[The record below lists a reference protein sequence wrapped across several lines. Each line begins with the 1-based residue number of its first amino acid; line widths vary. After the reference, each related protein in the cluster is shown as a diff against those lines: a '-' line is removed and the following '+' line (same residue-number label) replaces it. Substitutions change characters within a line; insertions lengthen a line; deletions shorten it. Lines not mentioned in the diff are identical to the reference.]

1 MKILFIC
8 YNEKKDTCDKGKHFI
23 KEESWIF
30 LDLRSNKK
38 SLSNLVYRDLKEKI
52 LKNKLLPGDK
62 LIEMEIASNLGVSR
76 TPVREALKK
85 LEEDG
90 LVTSFPR
97 KSFIVSKISVKEAKN
112 LYIVRK
118 SLEPLAVEL
127 LAQKGLNEKSKYFQQ
142 INDDL
147 RLAIENNEEELAQNL
162 IIEWNMALVSS
173 LNNEILIEVMTMI
186 NKRLYRFGN
195 FIFRDKRNYK
205 KHYNNLQKVYKLI
218 EEKKPQEAR
227 RASEKTIENIYTMF
241 EEQAD
246 YKMFRN

>member
-1 MKILFIC
+1 MKILFMC
-8 YNEKKDTCDKGKHFI
+8 YNEKKIPAK
-23 KEESWIF
+23 KENILLKRRVGF

-127 LAQKGLNEKSKYFQQ
+127 LAEKGFTEKTKYFQEV
-142 INDDL
+142 NEGL
-147 RLAIENNEEELAQNL
+147 RVAIEDNDEELAQNL

-173 LNNEILIEVMTMI
+173 LNNEILVEVMTMI

-227 RASEKTIENIYTMF
+227 KASEKTIENIYTMF

>member
-1 MKILFIC
+1 M
-8 YNEKKDTCDKGKHFI
+8 
-23 KEESWIF
+23 
-30 LDLRSNKK
+30 DLRSNKK

-97 KSFIVSKISVKEAKN
+97 KSYIVSKISVKEAKN

-127 LAQKGLNEKSKYFQQ
+127 LAQKGLGENTKYFQDV
-142 INDDL
+142 NEEL
-147 RLAIENNEEELAQNL
+147 RLAIENKDEELAQNL
-162 IIEWNMALVSS
+162 IIEWNMALVSC
-173 LNNEILIEVMTMI
+173 LNNEILVEVMNMI

-195 FIFRDKRNYK
+195 FIFRDKENYK
-205 KHYNNLQKVYKLI
+205 KHYNNLQRVYELI
-218 EEKKPQEAR
+218 EEKKPAEAR
-227 RASEKTIENIYTMF
+227 RASEKTIENIYQMF

>member
-1 MKILFIC
+1 M
-8 YNEKKDTCDKGKHFI
+8 
-23 KEESWIF
+23 
-30 LDLRSNKK
+30 DLRSNKK

-52 LKNKLLPGDK
+52 LKNKLLPRDK

-97 KSFIVSKISVKEAKN
+97 KSYIVSKISVKEAKN
-112 LYIVRK
+112 LYIVRR

-127 LAQKGLNEKSKYFQQ
+127 LAQKGLGENTKYFQDV
-142 INDDL
+142 NEEL
-147 RLAIENNEEELAQNL
+147 RLAIENKDEELAQNL
-162 IIEWNMALVSS
+162 IIEWNMALVSC
-173 LNNEILIEVMTMI
+173 LNNEILVEVMNMI

-195 FIFRDKRNYK
+195 FIFRDKENYK
-205 KHYNNLQKVYKLI
+205 KHYNNLQRVYELI
-218 EEKKPQEAR
+218 EEKKPAEAR
-227 RASEKTIENIYTMF
+227 RASEKTIENIYQMF

>member
-1 MKILFIC
+1 MKILFMC
-8 YNEKKDTCDKGKHFI
+8 YNEKKIPAK
-23 KEESWIF
+23 KENILLKRRVGF

-127 LAQKGLNEKSKYFQQ
+127 SAEKGFTEKTKYFQEV
-142 INDDL
+142 NEGL
-147 RLAIENNEEELAQNL
+147 RVAIEDNDEELAQNL

-173 LNNEILIEVMTMI
+173 LNNEILVEVMTMI

>member
-1 MKILFIC
+1 M
-8 YNEKKDTCDKGKHFI
+8 
-23 KEESWIF
+23 
-30 LDLRSNKK
+30 DLRSNKK

-97 KSFIVSKISVKEAKN
+97 KSYIVSKISVKEAKN
-112 LYIVRK
+112 LYIVRR

-127 LAQKGLNEKSKYFQQ
+127 LAQKGLGENTKYFQDV
-142 INDDL
+142 NEEL
-147 RLAIENNEEELAQNL
+147 RLAIENKDEELAQNL
-162 IIEWNMALVSS
+162 IIEWNMALVSC
-173 LNNEILIEVMTMI
+173 LNNEILVEVMNMI

-195 FIFRDKRNYK
+195 FIFRDKENYK
-205 KHYNNLQKVYKLI
+205 KHYNNLQRVYELI
-218 EEKKPQEAR
+218 EEKKPAEAR
-227 RASEKTIENIYTMF
+227 RASEKTIENIYKMF

-246 YKMFRN
+246 YKMFRI

>member
-1 MKILFIC
+1 M
-8 YNEKKDTCDKGKHFI
+8 
-23 KEESWIF
+23 
-30 LDLRSNKK
+30 DLRSNKK

-127 LAQKGLNEKSKYFQQ
+127 LAQKGLNEKSKYFQE
-142 INDDL
+142 INEEL
-147 RLAIENNEEELAQNL
+147 RLAIEDNDEELAQNL

-173 LNNEILIEVMTMI
+173 LNNEILVEVMTMI

>member
-1 MKILFIC
+1 M
-8 YNEKKDTCDKGKHFI
+8 
-23 KEESWIF
+23 
-30 LDLRSNKK
+30 DLRSNKK

-127 LAQKGLNEKSKYFQQ
+127 LAQKGLGENTKYFQDV
-142 INDDL
+142 NEEL
-147 RLAIENNEEELAQNL
+147 RLAIENKDEELAQNL
-162 IIEWNMALVSS
+162 IIEWNMALVSC
-173 LNNEILIEVMTMI
+173 LNNEILVEVMNMI

-195 FIFRDKRNYK
+195 FIFRDKENYK
-205 KHYNNLQKVYKLI
+205 KHYNNLQRVYELI
-218 EEKKPQEAR
+218 EEKKPAEAR
-227 RASEKTIENIYTMF
+227 KASEKTIENIYQMF

>member
-1 MKILFIC
+1 M
-8 YNEKKDTCDKGKHFI
+8 
-23 KEESWIF
+23 
-30 LDLRSNKK
+30 DLRSNKK

-97 KSFIVSKISVKEAKN
+97 KSYIVSKISVKEAKN

-127 LAQKGLNEKSKYFQQ
+127 LAQKGLGENTKYFQDV
-142 INDDL
+142 NEEL
-147 RLAIENNEEELAQNL
+147 RLAIENKDEELAQNL
-162 IIEWNMALVSS
+162 IIEWNMALVSC
-173 LNNEILIEVMTMI
+173 LNNDILVEVMNMI

-195 FIFRDKRNYK
+195 FIFRDKENYK
-205 KHYNNLQKVYKLI
+205 KHYNNLQRVYELI
-218 EEKKPQEAR
+218 EEKKPAEAR
-227 RASEKTIENIYTMF
+227 KASEKTIENIYQMF

>member
-1 MKILFIC
+1 M
-8 YNEKKDTCDKGKHFI
+8 
-23 KEESWIF
+23 
-30 LDLRSNKK
+30 DLRNNKK

-97 KSFIVSKISVKEAKN
+97 KSYIVSKISVKEAKN

-127 LAQKGLNEKSKYFQQ
+127 LAQKGLGENTKYFQDV
-142 INDDL
+142 NEEL
-147 RLAIENNEEELAQNL
+147 RLAIENKDEELAQNL
-162 IIEWNMALVSS
+162 IIEWNMALVSC
-173 LNNEILIEVMTMI
+173 LNNEILVEVMNMI

-195 FIFRDKRNYK
+195 FIFRDKENYK
-205 KHYNNLQKVYKLI
+205 KHYNNLQRVYELI
-218 EEKKPQEAR
+218 EEKKPAEAR
-227 RASEKTIENIYTMF
+227 KASEKTIENIYQMF

>member
-1 MKILFIC
+1 M
-8 YNEKKDTCDKGKHFI
+8 
-23 KEESWIF
+23 
-30 LDLRSNKK
+30 DLRSNKK

-97 KSFIVSKISVKEAKN
+97 KSYIVSKISVKEAKN
-112 LYIVRK
+112 LYIVRR

-127 LAQKGLNEKSKYFQQ
+127 LAQKGLGENTKYFQDV
-142 INDDL
+142 NEEL
-147 RLAIENNEEELAQNL
+147 RLVIENKDEELAQNL
-162 IIEWNMALVSS
+162 IIEWNMALVSC
-173 LNNEILIEVMTMI
+173 LNNEILVEVMNMI

-195 FIFRDKRNYK
+195 FIFRDKENYK
-205 KHYNNLQKVYKLI
+205 KHYNNLQRVYELI
-218 EEKKPQEAR
+218 EEKKPAEAR
-227 RASEKTIENIYTMF
+227 KASEKTIENIYQMF

>member
-1 MKILFIC
+1 M
-8 YNEKKDTCDKGKHFI
+8 
-23 KEESWIF
+23 
-30 LDLRSNKK
+30 DLRSNKK

-127 LAQKGLNEKSKYFQQ
+127 LAQKGLGENTKYFQD
-142 INDDL
+142 INEEL
-147 RLAIENNEEELAQNL
+147 RIAIENKDEELAQNL
-162 IIEWNMALVSS
+162 IIEWNMVLVSC
-173 LNNEILIEVMTMI
+173 LNNDILVEVMNMI

-195 FIFRDKRNYK
+195 FIFRDKENYK
-205 KHYNNLQKVYKLI
+205 KHYNNLQKVYNLI
-218 EEKKPQEAR
+218 EEKKPAEAR
-227 RASEKTIENIYTMF
+227 KASERTIENIYIMF

>member
-1 MKILFIC
+1 M
-8 YNEKKDTCDKGKHFI
+8 
-23 KEESWIF
+23 
-30 LDLRSNKK
+30 DLRSNKK

-127 LAQKGLNEKSKYFQQ
+127 LAQKGLGENTKYFQD
-142 INDDL
+142 INEEL
-147 RLAIENNEEELAQNL
+147 RLAIENKDEELAQNL
-162 IIEWNMALVSS
+162 IIEWNMALVSC
-173 LNNEILIEVMTMI
+173 LNNDILVEVMNII

-195 FIFRDKRNYK
+195 FIFRDKENYK
-205 KHYNNLQKVYKLI
+205 KHYNNLQKVYNLI
-218 EEKKPQEAR
+218 EEKKPAEAR
-227 RASEKTIENIYTMF
+227 KASERTIENIYIMF

>member
-1 MKILFIC
+1 M
-8 YNEKKDTCDKGKHFI
+8 
-23 KEESWIF
+23 
-30 LDLRSNKK
+30 DLRSNKK

-127 LAQKGLNEKSKYFQQ
+127 LAQKGLGENTKYFQDV
-142 INDDL
+142 NEEL
-147 RLAIENNEEELAQNL
+147 RLAIENKDEELAQNL
-162 IIEWNMALVSS
+162 IIEWNMALVSC
-173 LNNEILIEVMTMI
+173 LNNDILVEVMNMI

-195 FIFRDKRNYK
+195 FIFRDKENYK
-205 KHYNNLQKVYKLI
+205 KHYNNLQKVYNLI
-218 EEKKPQEAR
+218 EEKKPAEAR
-227 RASEKTIENIYTMF
+227 KASERTIENIYIMF

>member
-1 MKILFIC
+1 M
-8 YNEKKDTCDKGKHFI
+8 
-23 KEESWIF
+23 
-30 LDLRSNKK
+30 DLRSNKK
-38 SLSNLVYRDLKEKI
+38 SLTNLVYWYSKEKI

-97 KSFIVSKISVKEAKN
+97 KSYIVSKISVKEAKN
-112 LYIVRK
+112 LYIVRR

-127 LAQKGLNEKSKYFQQ
+127 LAQKGLSENTIYFQDV
-142 INDDL
+142 NEEL
-147 RLAIENNEEELAQNL
+147 RLAIENKDEELAQNL
-162 IIEWNMALVSS
+162 IIEWNMALVSC
-173 LNNEILIEVMTMI
+173 LNNEILVEVMNMI

-195 FIFRDKRNYK
+195 FIFRDKGNYK
-205 KHYNNLQKVYKLI
+205 KHYNNLQRVYELI
-218 EEKKPQEAR
+218 EEKKPAEAR
-227 RASEKTIENIYTMF
+227 KASEKTIENIYQMF

-246 YKMFRN
+246 YKMFRI

>member
-1 MKILFIC
+1 M
-8 YNEKKDTCDKGKHFI
+8 
-23 KEESWIF
+23 
-30 LDLRSNKK
+30 DLRSNKK

-173 LNNEILIEVMTMI
+173 LNNEILVEVMTMI

>member
-1 MKILFIC
+1 M
-8 YNEKKDTCDKGKHFI
+8 
-23 KEESWIF
+23 
-30 LDLRSNKK
+30 DLRSNKK

-90 LVTSFPR
+90 LVTNFPR
-97 KSFIVSKISVKEAKN
+97 KSYIVSKISVKEAKN
-112 LYIVRK
+112 LYIVRR

-127 LAQKGLNEKSKYFQQ
+127 LAQKGLGENTKYFQDV
-142 INDDL
+142 NEEL
-147 RLAIENNEEELAQNL
+147 RLAIENKDEELAQNL
-162 IIEWNMALVSS
+162 IIEWNMALVSC
-173 LNNEILIEVMTMI
+173 LNNEILVEVMNMI

-195 FIFRDKRNYK
+195 FIFRDKENYK
-205 KHYNNLQKVYKLI
+205 KHYNNLQRVYELI
-218 EEKKPQEAR
+218 EEKKPAEAR
-227 RASEKTIENIYTMF
+227 KASEKTIENIYQMF

-246 YKMFRN
+246 YKMFRI

>member
-1 MKILFIC
+1 M
-8 YNEKKDTCDKGKHFI
+8 NRGVD
-23 KEESWIF
+23 F

-52 LKNKLLPGDK
+52 LKNILLPGDK

-127 LAQKGLNEKSKYFQQ
+127 LAKKGLNEKTEYFQK
-142 INDDL
+142 INEDL
-147 RLAIENNEEELAQNL
+147 RIAIDNKDEELAQNL

-173 LNNEILIEVMTMI
+173 LNNEILVEVMNMI

-195 FIFRDKRNYK
+195 FIFKEKKNYR
-205 KHYNNLQKVYKLI
+205 KHYDNLQKIYNLI
-218 EEKKPQEAR
+218 EEKKPAEAKK
-227 RASEKTIENIYTMF
+227 ASEKTIENLYSMF

-246 YKMFRN
+246 YKMFRI

>member
-1 MKILFIC
+1 M
-8 YNEKKDTCDKGKHFI
+8 
-23 KEESWIF
+23 
-30 LDLRSNKK
+30 DLRSNKK

-97 KSFIVSKISVKEAKN
+97 KSYIVSKISVKEAKN
-112 LYIVRK
+112 LYIVRR

-127 LAQKGLNEKSKYFQQ
+127 LAQKGLSENTIYFQDV
-142 INDDL
+142 NEEL
-147 RLAIENNEEELAQNL
+147 RLAIENKDEELAQNL
-162 IIEWNMALVSS
+162 IIEWNMALVSC
-173 LNNEILIEVMTMI
+173 LNNEILVEVMNMI

-195 FIFRDKRNYK
+195 FIFRDKGNYK
-205 KHYNNLQKVYKLI
+205 KHYNNLQRVYELI
-218 EEKKPQEAR
+218 EEKKPAEAR
-227 RASEKTIENIYTMF
+227 KASEKTIENIYQMF

-246 YKMFRN
+246 YKMFRI